1 MNKNLFF
8 VILSTL
14 FGLTTYAQ
22 RTSMTID
29 NQTPGWLS
37 SKIEYTDQQ
46 TLENLKVTG
55 YINGTDIKFIR
66 ELNTNL
72 NLHGIIDLS
81 EANIVAGGDAYYSSY
96 SIKENNKLGNYTF
109 NGLNGLNQ
117 ISKLILPISLIDTGD
132 NEFGQTKIDTLIV
145 YGNIKSFR
153 AFSKT
158 IPQIKYIS
166 FGDGM
171 EEIRLGYFTHSEN
184 TNTNIDGTHELRLP
198 KTMVLLGSG
207 GSLYP
212 TNITIYTNHTNPET
226 IETNMLFRGGTIYV
240 PKGTT
245 ENYKKSCFRQMN
257 IIECVEAEN
266 IKVDAE
272 SVTMYTNDIKTLT
285 AIVQPENTLDK
296 SVSWRS
302 SNEAI
307 ATVDANGNVTAVS
320 VGKTLITAETSNGL
334 TATCDVTVY
343 DHTTGVTMNE
353 TAEINIGEQL
363 QLTAHTL
370 PLETSDGLVTW
381 SSSNKDIATV
391 TEDGIITG
399 IKQGSCIITATSVDG
414 GFTATCQ
421 VKVLQPITAIQ
432 LNRND
437 ATINVGNSIQID
449 AEISPA
455 NADNKEVLWTSSDE
469 EVATVSKEGIIIG
482 KKAGTA
488 TITVTA
494 AENEDLKDEC
504 EVTVLQ
510 PVTGITL
517 DRNELTFANIG
528 ETTQLTATVFPED
541 ASNKEVRW
549 SSSKENVCTV
559 SSNGTIIALDNGVSV
574 VMATTV
580 DGGFVAV
587 CTVTVDTT
595 TGIGV
600 TEIAE
605 KDNIEAYYTINGL
618 RLASPQKGVNIVKM
632 KDGTTKKVVIK

>member
-1 MNKNLFF
+1 
-8 VILSTL
+8 
-14 FGLTTYAQ
+14 
-22 RTSMTID
+22 
-29 NQTPGWLS
+29 
-37 SKIEYTDQQ
+37 
-46 TLENLKVTG
+46 
-55 YINGTDIKFIR
+55 
-66 ELNTNL
+66 
-72 NLHGIIDLS
+72 
-81 EANIVAGGDAYYSSY
+81 
-96 SIKENNKLGNYTF
+96 
-109 NGLNGLNQ
+109 
-117 ISKLILPISLIDTGD
+117 LIDTGD

-510 PVTGITL
+510 PITGITL

>member
-1 MNKNLFF
+1 
-8 VILSTL
+8 
-14 FGLTTYAQ
+14 
-22 RTSMTID
+22 MTID

>member
-1 MNKNLFF
+1 MNKNLLL

-14 FGLTTYAQ
+14 IGLTTYAQ

-37 SKIEYTDQQ
+37 SMIEYTDQQ

-66 ELNTNL
+66 DLNINRTL
-72 NLHGIIDLS
+72 TSLDLS
-81 EANIVAGGDAYYSSY
+81 EAHIVAGGEPYKGTTYYTEDDEITVY
-96 SIKENNKLGNYTF
+96 LFFDF
-109 NGLNGLNQ
+109 NHMRK
-117 ISKLILPISLIDTGD
+117 IILPLTTKEISASGYAFS
-132 NEFGQTKIDTLIV
+132 NEGVDTLIV
-145 YGNIKSFR
+145 NGTFTDFNLYNTNNCKNVYLPNGISKFR
-153 AFSKT
+153 GSLSSSVTTLALSNNLTF
-158 IPQIKYIS
+158 
-166 FGDGM
+166 FVGDGGSNSTATIISHIK
-171 EEIRLGYFTHSEN
+171 EPGVIQILKFDDGN
-184 TNTNIDGTHELRLP
+184 TVIVDDKTNKVGWT
-198 KTMVLLGSG
+198 
-207 GSLYP
+207 
-212 TNITIYTNHTNPET
+212 
-226 IETNMLFRGGTIYV
+226 GTIYI
-240 PKGTT
+240 PKGTI
-245 ENYKKSCFRQMN
+245 EKYKASVFRNMTIN
-257 IIECVEAEN
+257 EILDAEN
-266 IKVDAE
+266 IDLNSKKLVLYNGDTE
-272 SVTMYTNDIKTLT
+272 QLT
-285 AIVQPENTLDK
+285 ATITPNETFDK
-296 SVSWRS
+296 SLSWRS

-320 VGKTLITAETSNGL
+320 VGKALITAETSNGL
-334 TATCDVTVY
+334 TATCEVTVY
-343 DHTTGVTMNE
+343 DHTTGVTMDE

-363 QLTAHTL
+363 QLTANTL

-391 TEDGIITG
+391 TDGGLITG
-399 IKQGSCIITATSVDG
+399 VNQGTCIVTATSVDG
-414 GFTATCQ
+414 GFIATCQ

-432 LNRND
+432 LDRHD
-437 ATINVGNSIQID
+437 ATINVGNSIQIG
-449 AEISPA
+449 AEILPA
-455 NADNKEVLWTSSDE
+455 NADNKEVVWTSSDKD
-469 EVATVSKEGIIIG
+469 VATVSKEGIIIG
-482 KKAGTA
+482 KNAGTA

-494 AENEDLKDEC
+494 AENEDIKDEC

-528 ETTQLTATVFPED
+528 ETTQLTATVLPAD

-595 TGIGV
+595 TGISV
-600 TEIAE
+600 TEFAA